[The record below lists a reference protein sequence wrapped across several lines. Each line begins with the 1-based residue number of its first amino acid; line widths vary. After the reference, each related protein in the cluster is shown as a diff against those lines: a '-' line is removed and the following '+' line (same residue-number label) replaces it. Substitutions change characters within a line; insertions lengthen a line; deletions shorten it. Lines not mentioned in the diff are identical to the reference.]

1 MTTESSP
8 STATN
13 QSLGFGGIGRIE
25 VGMRVTTHPLWFKGQ
40 PRVESKRGVV
50 ERAHFVPGM
59 SRVRIPGMDK
69 LQTFWNFELEPV
81 IT

>member
-8 STATN
+8 STATD

-25 VGMRVTTHPLWFKGQ
+25 NQMPVTTHPLLLKGR
-40 PRVESKRGVV
+40 PCEASKRGVV
-50 ERAHFVPGM
+50 VKASFVPGM
-59 SRVRIPGMDK
+59 SRVQIGGEV
-69 LQTFWNFELEPV
+69 QTFWNFELEPV